1 MATRETDWKVFPTYT
16 WRLGCGIYW
25 FAFDLSG
32 FSLAWIVHDGRM
44 GWTEDWATISW
55 RVCVFGWMLTRGRE
69 REREREREIERA
81 LHFHVR
87 LHVGATFR
95 REGIVDDEEAGPLV

>member
-1 MATRETDWKVFPTYT
+1 MMGEWDGLKTGRLFPGEFVF
-16 WRLGCGIYW
+16 LDGCSQG
-25 FAFDLSG
+25 G
-32 FSLAWIVHDGRM
+32 
-44 GWTEDWATISW
+44 
-55 RVCVFGWMLTRGRE
+55 E

>member
-1 MATRETDWKVFPTYT
+1 MMGGEWDGL
-16 WRLGCGIYW
+16 RLGDY
-25 FAFDLSG
+25 FLE
-32 FSLAWIVHDGRM
+32 SL
-44 GWTEDWATISW
+44 
-55 RVCVFGWMLTRGRE
+55 CFWMDAHKGE
-69 REREREREIERA
+69 RERA